1 MESRLARALAADRI
15 ALMWERNSGF
25 IMVPQRSSERGVGL
39 LTPRQIEVL
48 RLRALGYTQ
57 KRIAEQIGT
66 TRENVVLLEAR
77 AKFNIQRAR
86 KTLESLRHSGLSVS
100 VEIPK
105 GTHLVDIP
113 RMVLNRANRAKI
125 KLGANFTRIY
135 EDIRFKAK
143 NRVSGTRVIKPILV
157 TVFPDGDYSID

>member
-1 MESRLARALAADRI
+1 MRRV
-15 ALMWERNSGF
+15 SG
-25 IMVPQRSSERGVGL
+25 I
-39 LTPRQIEVL
+39 LTERQIEVL
-48 RLRALGYTQ
+48 KLRAEGYTQ

-77 AKFNIQRAR
+77 ARLNIERAR
-86 KTLESLRHSGLSVS
+86 ATLDGLKHQGLAVS
-100 VEIPK
+100 VEIPR

-113 RMVLNRANRAKI
+113 RIVLNRANRARI

-143 NRVSGTRVIKPILV
+143 DRVSGTRVTKPIAV
-157 TVFPDGDYSID
+157 TVFPDGDYSIE

>member
-1 MESRLARALAADRI
+1 MA
-15 ALMWERNSGF
+15 
-25 IMVPQRSSERGVGL
+25 QKRSSKRAPGL
-39 LTPRQIEVL
+39 LTERQTEVL

-57 KRIAEQIGT
+57 KRIAQQIGT
-66 TRENVVLLEAR
+66 TRENVVLVEAR
-77 AKFNIQRAR
+77 ARLNIERAR
-86 KTLESLRHSGLSVS
+86 ATLESLKHSGLAVS

-135 EDIRFKAK
+135 EDIRFKARH
-143 NRVSGTRVIKPILV
+143 RVSGTRVVKPIIV
-157 TVFPDGDYSID
+157 TVFPDGDYSIE

>member
-1 MESRLARALAADRI
+1 MARQRSAKRASRL
-15 ALMWERNSGF
+15 
-25 IMVPQRSSERGVGL
+25 
-39 LTPRQIEVL
+39 LTDRQIEVL

-57 KRIAEQIGT
+57 KRVAAQIGT
-66 TRENVVLLEAR
+66 TRENVVLIEAR
-77 AKFNIQRAR
+77 ARSNIERAR
-86 KTLESLRHSGLSVS
+86 ATLESLKHSGLAVS
-100 VEIPK
+100 VEIPR

-143 NRVSGTRVIKPILV
+143 DHVSGTRVIRPISV
-157 TVFPDGDYSID
+157 TVFPDGDYSIE

>member
-1 MESRLARALAADRI
+1 MAR
-15 ALMWERNSGF
+15 
-25 IMVPQRSSERGVGL
+25 QRSAKRISGL
-39 LTPRQIEVL
+39 LTERQIEVL

-57 KRIAEQIGT
+57 KRVAEQIGT
-66 TRENVVLLEAR
+66 TRENVVLIESRARMNVERAR
-77 AKFNIQRAR
+77 A
-86 KTLESLRHSGLSVS
+86 TLDSLKHEGLAVS

-113 RMVLNRANRAKI
+113 RIILNRSNRARI

-143 NRVSGTRVIKPILV
+143 HHVSGTRVVRPILV
-157 TVFPDGDYSID
+157 TVFPDGDYSIE

>member
-1 MESRLARALAADRI
+1 LKSMAR
-15 ALMWERNSGF
+15 
-25 IMVPQRSSERGVGL
+25 QRSAKRASGL
-39 LTPRQIEVL
+39 LTDRQIEVL

-57 KRIAEQIGT
+57 KRVAAHIGT
-66 TRENVVLLEAR
+66 TRENVVLIEAR
-77 AKFNIQRAR
+77 ARSNIERAR
-86 KTLESLRHSGLSVS
+86 ATLENLKHSGLAVS

-135 EDIRFKAK
+135 EDIRFKARY
-143 NRVSGTRVIKPILV
+143 NVSGTRVIRPILV
-157 TVFPDGDYSID
+157 TVFPDGDYSIE

>member
-1 MESRLARALAADRI
+1 MAR
-15 ALMWERNSGF
+15 
-25 IMVPQRSSERGVGL
+25 QRSTKHVLGL
-39 LTPRQIEVL
+39 LTERQIEVL
-48 RLRALGYTQ
+48 RLRAQGYTQ
-57 KRIAEQIGT
+57 RRVAEQIGT
-66 TRENVVLLEAR
+66 TRENVVLIESRAR
-77 AKFNIQRAR
+77 ANIERAR
-86 KTLESLRHSGLSVS
+86 VTLDGLKHEGLAVA

-143 NRVSGTRVIKPILV
+143 HHVSGTRVSRPIVV
-157 TVFPDGDYSID
+157 TVFPDGDYSIE